1 MSARSVVRAAFF
13 MSPSPTK
20 EETSDCANGSPA
32 FPFRSGSKEVH
43 VMTKWPLPSRRGF
56 RALVPKWRRV
66 CRRALNDFARE
77 TFTGRAED
85 SASRHNRD
93 GSSDFTHAG
102 AVLRQL
108 EIAKISEPR
117 DSTPSSSAVNTTEM
131 ESRRLSLSR
140 VIVLRGRLVAIEDV
154 RKRRRQAVQA
164 ILQISSFL
172 DERCGYLRV

>member
-1 MSARSVVRAAFF
+1 MSTRSVVRAAFF
-13 MSPSPTK
+13 MSLSPTNIRLR
-20 EETSDCANGSPA
+20 ANGSPA

-56 RALVPKWRRV
+56 GALVPKWRRV

-85 SASRHNRD
+85 SASRHNHD

-108 EIAKISEPR
+108 EIPKISEPR

-131 ESRRLSLSR
+131 ESRRPSLSR
-140 VIVLRGRLVAIEDV
+140 VIVLRGRLVE
-154 RKRRRQAVQA
+154 RRRQAVQA
-164 ILQISSFL
+164 IPQIGSFL

>member
-1 MSARSVVRAAFF
+1 MR
-13 MSPSPTK
+13 T
-20 EETSDCANGSPA
+20 G
-32 FPFRSGSKEVH
+32 
-43 VMTKWPLPSRRGF
+43 RRQT
-56 RALVPKWRRV
+56 
-66 CRRALNDFARE
+66 RRALNDFARE

-108 EIAKISEPR
+108 EIGKISEPR

-154 RKRRRQAVQA
+154 RKRRRQARRSFRSAAFSTSAAATCGSEVALARQLNERPRET
-164 ILQISSFL
+164 LQFETPA
-172 DERCGYLRV
+172 ERFNACIASTD

>member
-20 EETSDCANGSPA
+20 EETSDCANGSPV
-32 FPFRSGSKEVH
+32 FPFRSGSEEVH

-66 CRRALNDFARE
+66 AGGHCAGE
-77 TFTGRAED
+77 TFAGRAED

-102 AVLRQL
+102 AVF
-108 EIAKISEPR
+108 IIH
-117 DSTPSSSAVNTTEM
+117 
-131 ESRRLSLSR
+131 RLDR
-140 VIVLRGRLVAIEDV
+140 T
-154 RKRRRQAVQA
+154 
-164 ILQISSFL
+164 
-172 DERCGYLRV
+172 

>member
-1 MSARSVVRAAFF
+1 MATTQSARVPR
-13 MSPSPTK
+13 PSPQV
-20 EETSDCANGSPA
+20 APG
-32 FPFRSGSKEVH
+32 
-43 VMTKWPLPSRRGF
+43 LPGIERLCPRDILS
-56 RALVPKWRRV
+56 
-66 CRRALNDFARE
+66 
-77 TFTGRAED
+77 GRAED

-164 ILQISSFL
+164 ILQIGSFL

>member
-1 MSARSVVRAAFF
+1 MSARPVVCAAFF
-13 MSPSPTK
+13 MSPSLTK

-93 GSSDFTHAG
+93 GSSDFTHTG

-131 ESRRLSLSR
+131 ESRRLSLLR

-154 RKRRRQAVQA
+154 RKRRQAVQA
-164 ILQISSFL
+164 ILQIGSFL

>member
-1 MSARSVVRAAFF
+1 
-13 MSPSPTK
+13 
-20 EETSDCANGSPA
+20 
-32 FPFRSGSKEVH
+32 
-43 VMTKWPLPSRRGF
+43 
-56 RALVPKWRRV
+56 
-66 CRRALNDFARE
+66 LNDFARE

-117 DSTPSSSAVNTTEM
+117 DSTPSSSADNTTEM
-131 ESRRLSLSR
+131 ESRRLLLSR
-140 VIVLRGRLVAIEDV
+140 IIVLRGRLVE
-154 RKRRRQAVQA
+154 RRRQAVQA
-164 ILQISSFL
+164 ILQIGSFL

>member
-1 MSARSVVRAAFF
+1 M
-13 MSPSPTK
+13 
-20 EETSDCANGSPA
+20 
-32 FPFRSGSKEVH
+32 
-43 VMTKWPLPSRRGF
+43 
-56 RALVPKWRRV
+56 PK
-66 CRRALNDFARE
+66 
-77 TFTGRAED
+77 TP
-85 SASRHNRD
+85 ASRHNRD

-164 ILQISSFL
+164 ILQIGSFL

>member
-13 MSPSPTK
+13 MSPSLTK

-117 DSTPSSSAVNTTEM
+117 LLRLPRSESFALSERRTTIGALPVASHFPFASSQAFPAT
-131 ESRRLSLSR
+131 RLALYSGSIAYR
-140 VIVLRGRLVAIEDV
+140 
-154 RKRRRQAVQA
+154 
-164 ILQISSFL
+164 
-172 DERCGYLRV
+172 

>member
-1 MSARSVVRAAFF
+1 MATTQSARVPR
-13 MSPSPTK
+13 PSPQV
-20 EETSDCANGSPA
+20 APGLPA
-32 FPFRSGSKEVH
+32 GIERLCPRDVH
-43 VMTKWPLPSRRGF
+43 WP
-56 RALVPKWRRV
+56 
-66 CRRALNDFARE
+66 CQ
-77 TFTGRAED
+77 D

-140 VIVLRGRLVAIEDV
+140 VIVLRGRLVAIEEV

-164 ILQISSFL
+164 ILQIGSFL

>member
-1 MSARSVVRAAFF
+1 MATTR
-13 MSPSPTK
+13 
-20 EETSDCANGSPA
+20 
-32 FPFRSGSKEVH
+32 
-43 VMTKWPLPSRRGF
+43 RRGF

-77 TFTGRAED
+77 TFTGRAEDSATGRAED

-117 DSTPSSSAVNTTEM
+117 DSTPSSSAVNT
-131 ESRRLSLSR
+131 SL
-140 VIVLRGRLVAIEDV
+140 VINLLWMTQPMADPTAPPALRG
-154 RKRRRQAVQA
+154 
-164 ILQISSFL
+164 
-172 DERCGYLRV
+172 

>member
-1 MSARSVVRAAFF
+1 MATTQS
-13 MSPSPTK
+13 
-20 EETSDCANGSPA
+20 
-32 FPFRSGSKEVH
+32 
-43 VMTKWPLPSRRGF
+43 RGF

-117 DSTPSSSAVNTTEM
+117 DSTPSSSAVNTT
-131 ESRRLSLSR
+131 L
-140 VIVLRGRLVAIEDV
+140 VINLLWMTQPMADPTAPPALRG
-154 RKRRRQAVQA
+154 
-164 ILQISSFL
+164 
-172 DERCGYLRV
+172 